1 MLWHTLNFSQ
11 WHIDCGCAVVSING
25 MLRNIGVLLLLLLLL
40 LLLVISVL
48 LHKSVRSDFPQKF
61 KIIKTM
67 KLLLSA
73 IQNAILH
80 VQNNNDYMCARPV
93 KHWLI

>member
-40 LLLVISVL
+40 LVISVL
-48 LHKSVRSDFPQKF
+48 LHKSVRSDFPDPK
-61 KIIKTM
+61 
-67 KLLLSA
+67 
-73 IQNAILH
+73 
-80 VQNNNDYMCARPV
+80 VQNYQNYETLV
-93 KHWLI
+93 KCYSKCHIACTKQ